1 LVGGGGGGA
10 YPFGQAR
17 GCEGVPAG
25 RGPGRNLVS
34 PGPRVSAPLT
44 LPLVVNSDTPALA
57 VLEGALC
64 LLNRTGQR
72 RVGHAP
78 LATAIV
84 EFRQGPL
91 RYYVR
96 EHTFGLLP
104 GIPNLYCLDAAF
116 RLQWMAE
123 WSDSSDPFASIGED
137 DGDVLLASTVS
148 GRTVRLDALTGR
160 LLGVSTALAAA
171 V

>member
-1 LVGGGGGGA
+1 MS
-10 YPFGQAR
+10 PDP
-17 GCEGVPAG
+17 GVS
-25 RGPGRNLVS
+25 V
-34 PGPRVSAPLT
+34 PLT

-64 LLNRTGQR
+64 LINRTGQR

-104 GIPNLYCLDAAF
+104 GMPNLYCLDADF

-123 WSDSSDPFASIGED
+123 WSDASDPFASIVDEEGE
-137 DGDVLLASTVS
+137 VLVLATVS
-148 GRTVRLDALTGR
+148 GRTVRLDSLTGR